1 MTTDQHDSRRRPWP
15 AGGPTPWR
23 SDASELS
30 VGSVPVTA
38 VILALN
44 EEATIARCLDTL
56 GWCDQ
61 IVMVDSGST
70 DATVGL
76 AEARGA
82 LVSEV
87 PVDGFGPMRD
97 QSMRDSRV
105 RNDWV
110 LFVDADEWISI
121 DLAEEIANVVTDPHY
136 LGYALRVRLVFQ
148 GTWLRYG
155 GWYGGALMVRLANK
169 HHARWTGAVSEKL
182 VVDGPV
188 GLLDNDLVDQDLK
201 RFERWLDRHNRYS
214 TLKAAQRIEWSDRSV
229 RDRWDEA
236 MAASPRSR
244 IPREV
249 VKRVVT
255 PVLPAPGLWRFFYM
269 YVLRGGFLHGKIG
282 LRFSLLHAMQEM
294 HIQMKIDELRREP
307 GA

>member
-1 MTTDQHDSRRRPWP
+1 MTTNQQHQPAQPWKT
-15 AGGPTPWR
+15 GPIPWH
-23 SDASELS
+23 SEVSGLAT
-30 VGSVPVTA
+30 GSVPVTA
-38 VILALN
+38 IILALD
-44 EEATIARCLDTL
+44 EEANIARCLETL

-61 IVMVDSGST
+61 TIMVDSGST
-70 DATVGL
+70 DATAAI
-76 AEARGA
+76 AERHGA
-82 LVSEV
+82 EVIDVS
-87 PVDGFGPMRD
+87 VDGFGPMRD
-97 QSMRDSRV
+97 RAMRDPRV

-110 LFVDADEWISI
+110 LFVDADEWISVE
-121 DLAEEIANVVTDPHY
+121 LAEEIATLVGAPRD

-148 GTWLRYG
+148 GTWLHYG

-169 HHARWTGAVSEKL
+169 HHARWTGDVSEKL

-188 GLLDNDLVDQDLK
+188 GLLEGDLVDQDFK

-214 TLKAAQRIEWSDRSV
+214 TLKAIQRVEWGDRTV

-236 MAASPRSR
+236 MQASPRSR

-249 VKRVVT
+249 IKRVVA
-255 PVLPAPGLWRFFYM
+255 PVLPAPGFWRFLYM

-307 GA
+307 DK